1 MTMNRTLLMG
11 VAITLSLIGSG
22 CTSTSTTQSTDSEPD
37 KENVIATIGERVF
50 TQADLARYYE
60 KNNLE
65 KNYTSGDLR
74 EFLPFYVNFQLKL
87 MHGKQNGLYEDP
99 EILDEYQ
106 TYAKQAAYSYWLEND
121 IKQQLLEEYAERSK
135 FELNASHILIRMEQT
150 RPGGASSDEAV
161 ATLEQAREEFLSGDR
176 SMEELNQTYSSQVQG
191 RPAGGDLPWITA
203 GVTVKSFEDAL
214 FSLEPGEI
222 SEPVR
227 TQFGYHLIYLEEKRE
242 RTPDRKTRH
251 IFVRPNQQEPPSD
264 QVIQDAYKAL
274 DEGRPWNDVVEE
286 FTQDGSSADSGGD
299 IGWIGYGRQF
309 SADFIETVLAAD
321 TSKSY
326 TEPLQTNYGYHI
338 FRIDS
343 VRSYRNED
351 QRIAELEEELKE
363 LPRFKADRQQV
374 LERLADVGA
383 MQLNDETADRLAEI
397 FHAAD
402 TAAVQTVSL
411 KDHRF
416 TEPLITFNGR
426 EYTTGNFKDWL
437 DNSRADRKASRFSD
451 SWIDMYREQVLD
463 GSVIEMTRENFQG
476 FDREI
481 DGFLDGLVVFQVSDE
496 NIWNPESADTTALKT
511 YFEEHRDQYRYEER
525 FDYTLIASGSDSLL
539 TTAIERVEDGDSAL
553 EFKDEMD
560 GLLVIRDSVSAPSE
574 EIRAALD
581 ELAPGELSTPF
592 SYRNSQAV
600 VQLHQ
605 LLPPRRMTFEEAIN
619 RVNSDYQPIREELF
633 MSDLRKRYD
642 VQTFPERIQ
651 SGRSK

>member
-1 MTMNRTLLMG
+1 MNRLFLLG
-11 VAITLSLIGSG
+11 TAIICTLIGSG
-22 CTSTSTTQSTDSEPD
+22 CTSTSSTQSANSEQAT
-37 KENVIATIGERVF
+37 EQVIATIGERTF
-50 TQADLARYYE
+50 TQTDLTRYYE

-65 KNYTSGDLR
+65 KNYTPGDLR

-99 EILDEYQ
+99 EILDEYHS
-106 TYAKQAAYSYWLEND
+106 YAKQAAYSYWLQND
-121 IKQQLLEEYAERSK
+121 IKQQMLEEYAERSNY
-135 FELNASHILIRMEQT
+135 ELNASHVLIRVEQN
-150 RPGGASSDEAV
+150 RPGGAGNNEAV
-161 ATLEQAREEFLSGDR
+161 ATLEQAREEFLSGD
-176 SMEELNQTYSSQVQG
+176 STMEELNQTYSTQIQG

-227 TQFGYHLIYLEEKRE
+227 TQFGYHLIHLEEKRE

-251 IFVRPNQQEPPSD
+251 IFVRPNQQDPPSN
-264 QVIQDAYKAL
+264 QVIRDAYEAL

-343 VRSYRNED
+343 VRSYRDDD

-374 LERLADVGA
+374 LERMTDVGEL
-383 MQLNDETADRLAEI
+383 QVHDETADRLTEI

-402 TAAVQTVSL
+402 TSAVQTVSL
-411 KDHRF
+411 EDHRF
-416 TEPLITFNGR
+416 TNPIISFNGQ
-426 EYTTGNFKDWL
+426 EYTAGDFKNWL
-437 DNSRADRKASRFSD
+437 DDTRANRKASRFSN
-451 SWIDMYREQVLD
+451 SWIDMYREQILD
-463 GSVIEMTRENFQG
+463 DHLIEMTRDRFND
-476 FDREI
+476 FDSEI
-481 DGFLDGLVVFQVSDE
+481 EGFLDGLVVFQVSDE
-496 NIWNPESADTTALKT
+496 NIWSPESADTTALKR
-511 YFEEHRDQYRYEER
+511 YYEENRDQYRYEER
-525 FDYTLIASGSDSLL
+525 YDYTLIASGSDSLL
-539 TTAIERVEDGDSAL
+539 NEAIEHVEGGENAL
-553 EFKDEMD
+553 ELKDEMD

-574 EIRAALD
+574 EIRTALN
-581 ELAPGELSTPF
+581 ELEPGELSAPF

-600 VQLHQ
+600 VRLHQ
-605 LLPPRRMTFEEAIN
+605 LLPPRRMTFQEAIN
-619 RVNSDYQPIREELF
+619 RVSSDYQPIREELF
-633 MSDLRKRYD
+633 MSDLR
-642 VQTFPERIQ
+642 EH
-651 SGRSK
+651 

>member
-1 MTMNRTLLMG
+1 MNRLLLLG
-11 VAITLSLIGSG
+11 TAIISTLIGSG
-22 CTSTSTTQSTDSEPD
+22 CSSTSSTQSANSEQAT
-37 KENVIATIGERVF
+37 EQVIATIGERTF
-50 TQADLARYYE
+50 TQADLIQYYE

-65 KNYTSGDLR
+65 KNYTPGDLR

-87 MHGKQNGLYEDP
+87 MYGKQNGLYEDP
-99 EILDEYQ
+99 QILDEYQ
-106 TYAKQAAYSYWLEND
+106 SYAKQAAYSYWLEND
-121 IKQQLLEEYAERSK
+121 IKQQMLEEYTERSK
-135 FELNASHILIRMEQT
+135 YELNASHVLIRMEQN
-150 RPGGASSDEAV
+150 RPGGTSNNEAV

-176 SMEELNQTYSSQVQG
+176 SMEELNQTYSTQVQG

-227 TQFGYHLIYLEEKRE
+227 TQFGYHLIHLEEKRE

-251 IFVRPNQQEPPSD
+251 IFVRPNQQDPPSG
-264 QVIQDAYKAL
+264 QVIQNAYEAL
-274 DEGRPWNDVVEE
+274 EEGRPWNDVVEE

-343 VRSYRNED
+343 VRSYRDDD

-374 LERLADVGA
+374 LERLSDVGA
-383 MQLNDETADRLAEI
+383 MQVNDETADRLAEI

-402 TAAVQTVSL
+402 TSAVQTVSL
-411 KDHRF
+411 ENHRF

-426 EYTTGNFKDWL
+426 EYTTDNFKDWL
-437 DNSRADRKASRFSD
+437 DTTRADRKASRFSD
-451 SWIDMYREQVLD
+451 SWINMYREQILD
-463 GSVIEMTRENFQG
+463 GSVIKMTRENFQG

-481 DGFLDGLVVFQVSDE
+481 EGFLDGLVVFQVSDE
-496 NIWNPESADTTALKT
+496 NIWSPESADTTALKT
-511 YFEEHRDQYRYEER
+511 YYEEHRDQYRYEER
-525 FDYTLIASGSDSLL
+525 YDYTLIASGSDSLL
-539 TTAIERVEDGDSAL
+539 NEAIEHVKDGENAL
-553 EFKDEMD
+553 ELKDEMD

-574 EIRAALD
+574 EIRTALN
-581 ELAPGELSTPF
+581 ELEPGELSAPF

-600 VQLHQ
+600 VRLHQ

-619 RVNSDYQPIREELF
+619 RVSSDYQPIREEMF
-633 MSDLRKRYD
+633 MSDLREQYG

-651 SGRSK
+651 TGSSK